1 MLKIG
6 NVELKN
12 PFFLAPL
19 AGITDAPFRRLCKEQ
34 GAGLV
39 YSEMVSCK
47 GLFYNDKNTETLL
60 YITEEEKPAAIQVF
74 GSEPEMMAFAA
85 NKLKER
91 PNAILDINIGCP
103 VPKVVKNGEGAALL
117 KDPDLIYRLVRAA
130 VENAGKPVTAKI
142 RMGWD
147 HGSINAVETALAI
160 EAAGASAVA
169 VHGRT
174 REQYYNGP
182 ADWEIIAR
190 VKKALKIPVIG
201 NGGVFTGEDAI
212 SMMEKTGVDAVMIA
226 RGAMGNPWIF
236 RECLALWEGREKP
249 EPPELPERA
258 AMMIRQ
264 LDMLLELKGQYAA
277 VREMRK
283 HVGWYLKGV
292 RGSAEIKR
300 TVNAITDADEFK
312 QLLETFLHNM

>member
-1 MLKIG
+1 
-6 NVELKN
+6 
-12 PFFLAPL
+12 
-19 AGITDAPFRRLCKEQ
+19 
-34 GAGLV
+34 
-39 YSEMVSCK
+39 
-47 GLFYNDKNTETLL
+47 
-60 YITEEEKPAAIQVF
+60 
-74 GSEPEMMAFAA
+74 
-85 NKLKER
+85 
-91 PNAILDINIGCP
+91 
-103 VPKVVKNGEGAALL
+103 
-117 KDPDLIYRLVRAA
+117 
-130 VENAGKPVTAKI
+130 
-142 RMGWD
+142 MGWD

-212 SMMEKTGVDAVMIA
+212 CMMEKTGVDAVMIA

>member
-60 YITEEEKPAAIQVF
+60 HITEEEKPVAFQVF
-74 GSEPEMMAFAA
+74 GSEPEIMAYAA
-85 NKLKER
+85 DKLKDR
-91 PNAILDINIGCP
+91 QNAILDINIGCP

-117 KDPDLIYRLVRAA
+117 KDPELIYKLVKAVVDNAA
-130 VENAGKPVTAKI
+130 KPVTAKI

-147 HGSINAVETALAI
+147 HDSINAVEVALAI
-160 EAAGASAVA
+160 EAAGGSAVT

-174 REQYYNGP
+174 REQYYSGD
-182 ADWEIIAR
+182 ADWNIIAE
-190 VKKALKIPVIG
+190 VKHALKIPVIG
-201 NGGVFTGEDAI
+201 NGGIFKGEDAI
-212 SMMEKTGVDAVMIA
+212 RMLEKTGADAVMIA

-236 RECLALWEGREKP
+236 RECLALWEGRDIP
-249 EPPELPERA
+249 SAPDLSERA
-258 AMMIRQ
+258 QMMIRQ
-264 LDMLLELKGQYAA
+264 LDMLMDLKGQYAA

-283 HVGWYLKGV
+283 HIGWYLKGIH
-292 RGSAEIKR
+292 GSAEIKR
-300 TVNAITDADEFK
+300 TVNTITQVEELK
-312 QLLETFLHNM
+312 KLLETLLYNM